1 VYRALPLSSSEKL
14 NMSEKKR
21 VLLLVLIMAVACL
34 AVTATTIAVL
44 YRTTFE
50 EQRDLLVAI
59 ARNHARLLEQ
69 IARFDA
75 AHNRDYPGGTAN
87 AALDQIIEAHRQFSG
102 IGHTGEFTLGRREGN
117 NIIILVSD
125 RNRNSIP
132 VKPIPMRSKLAEPMR
147 RALLGQSGSLV
158 GLDYRGV
165 TVLAA
170 YEPVAVL
177 NWGIVAKVDLT
188 ELQFPF
194 ARAGMLAMAI
204 ATIVVLVGTLFFIRI
219 TNPIIKQLQEHSQY
233 LAKLVA
239 SLQQSEESLRKARDE
254 LEARVEERTANLV
267 QANNQ
272 LEVEAKVRA
281 RAEERLRA
289 LWAIAKMVNAEAEEL
304 CDHVLQGT
312 LQMTKSKYAFYGFLN
327 PDESLMT
334 IYSWSKD
341 ALEDCQI
348 SQKSIEYPVA
358 GAGIWAEA
366 IRQRR
371 VFVVNDYQAE
381 IPGKKGIPG
390 GHVRLTRILA
400 VPVFGHGRI
409 VAVVVAANKDTDY
422 NDEDVKQLE
431 AFAGGVQL
439 IIDQRK
445 MESAL
450 RSSEKECRLLSRQV
464 IEAQEKE
471 RKHVAREIHDGIG
484 QSLAA
489 LKYRA
494 ESYARMADNS
504 SDAQTQELKSFIQM
518 IRDAMDEVRKIQNDL
533 RPAYLDMIGVLETM
547 ADFCEKFQTTYQ
559 DIRTSLQI
567 DLNEQDV
574 PELLKTPLFRI
585 FQEAMNNAAKHSSA
599 RQILVSIKLAE
610 GMIELAIKDDGTGFE
625 IKDGLSANGQGK
637 ALGLFSMKERAAL
650 SGGSLEL
657 RAAPG
662 EGTTIL
668 AVWPIEQTP
677 SA

>member
-1 VYRALPLSSSEKL
+1 MGEKR
-14 NMSEKKR
+14 R
-21 VLLLVLIMAVACL
+21 VLLLVVIMAVACM

-75 AHNRDYPGGTAN
+75 ENSRDYPDGAKN
-87 AALDQIIEAHRQFSG
+87 AALDQIVEVHRQFNG
-102 IGHTGEFTLGRREGN
+102 IGHTGEFTVGRLEGN
-117 NIIILVSD
+117 SIVILASD

-132 VKPIPMRSKLAEPMR
+132 IQPIPMHSKLAEPMR

-170 YEPVAVL
+170 YEPVAGL
-177 NWGIVAKVDLT
+177 DWGIVAKVDLV
-188 ELQFPF
+188 ELRIPF
-194 ARAGMLAMAI
+194 ARAGTLAMAI
-204 ATIVVLVGTLFFIRI
+204 ATIVVLVGTLLFIRI
-219 TNPIIKQLQEHSQY
+219 TNPIIAQLQEHSQY

-254 LEARVEERTANLV
+254 LEVRVEERTANLV
-267 QANNQ
+267 QANDQ

-289 LWAIAKMVNAEAEEL
+289 LWAIAKMGNAEAEEL

-312 LQMTKSKYAFYGFLN
+312 LQMTRSKYAFYGFLN

-341 ALEDCQI
+341 ALEDCRVAA
-348 SQKSIEYPVA
+348 KSIEYPVA

-371 VFVVNDYQAE
+371 VLVVNDYRAE
-381 IPGKKGIPG
+381 NSNKKGIPG
-390 GHVRLTRILA
+390 GHVHLTRILA
-400 VPVFGHGRI
+400 VPVFVHDRI

-422 NDEDVKQLE
+422 DDEDVKQLE

-445 MESAL
+445 MESSL

-464 IEAQEKE
+464 LEAQEKE
-471 RKHVAREIHDGIG
+471 RKRVAHEIHDGIG

-494 ESYARMADNS
+494 EGFARIADHVTDTN
-504 SDAQTQELKSFIQM
+504 AQELKSFIQM

-533 RPAYLDMIGVLETM
+533 RPAYLDMMGVLETM
-547 ADFCEKFQTTYQ
+547 ADFCEKFQATYHNIK
-559 DIRTSLQI
+559 IRLQI

-574 PELLKTPLFRI
+574 PEHIKTPLFRI

-599 RQILVSIKLAE
+599 RQILVSIGLVE
-610 GMIELAIKDDGTGFE
+610 GRIELAIKDDGTGFE
-625 IKDGLSANGQGK
+625 LKDGLSANGQAK
-637 ALGLFSMKERAAL
+637 SLGLFSMRERAEL

-657 RAAPG
+657 EAAPG
-662 EGTTIL
+662 EGTTVL
-668 AVWPIEQTP
+668 AAWPIEQTL
-677 SA
+677 SASLIPDSRNGD

>member
-1 VYRALPLSSSEKL
+1 
-14 NMSEKKR
+14 MSEKKR
-21 VLLLVLIMAVACL
+21 VLLLVLIMAVACA

-44 YRTTFE
+44 YRATVE
-50 EQRDLLVAI
+50 EQRNLLVAI

-75 AHNRDYPGGTAN
+75 AHSRDYPGGTAN
-87 AALDQIIEAHRQFSG
+87 AALDQVIEAHRQFSG
-102 IGHTGEFTLGRREGN
+102 IGHTGEFTLGKLEGN
-117 NIIILVSD
+117 NIVILVSD
-125 RNRNSIP
+125 RNQNSIP
-132 VKPIPMRSKLAEPMR
+132 IKPIPMHSKLAEPMR
-147 RALLGQSGSLV
+147 RALQGQSGSLV
-158 GLDYRGV
+158 GLDFRGV

-170 YEPVAVL
+170 YEPVAGL

-188 ELQFPF
+188 ELKTPF
-194 ARAGMLAMAI
+194 ARAGTLAMTI
-204 ATIVVLVGTLFFIRI
+204 AAIVVLVGALFFIRI
-219 TNPIIKQLQEHSQY
+219 TNPIIEQIQKRSQH

-239 SLQQSEESLRKARDE
+239 SLQQSEESLRTARDE
-254 LEARVEERTANLV
+254 LEARVEERTGNLV

-272 LEVEAKVRA
+272 LEVEVKVRA

-312 LQMTKSKYAFYGFLN
+312 LQMTHSKYAFYGFLS
-327 PDESLMT
+327 PDESLLT
-334 IYSWSKD
+334 IYAWSKD
-341 ALEDCQI
+341 ALEDCRVAA
-348 SQKSIEYPVA
+348 KSIEYPVA
-358 GAGIWAEA
+358 GAGMWAEA
-366 IRQRR
+366 IRQKR
-371 VFVVNDYQAE
+371 VLVVNDYQAE
-381 IPGKKGIPG
+381 NSDKKGVPG
-390 GHVRLTRILA
+390 GHVHLTRILA

-409 VAVVVAANKDTDY
+409 VAVVVAANKESDY
-422 NDEDVKQLE
+422 DDEDVKQLE
-431 AFAGGVQL
+431 AFASGVQL

-494 ESYARMADNS
+494 EGYARMIGNIT
-504 SDAQTQELKSFIQM
+504 DANAQELKSFIQM

-533 RPAYLDMIGVLETM
+533 RPAYLDMMGVLETM
-547 ADFCEKFQTTYQ
+547 SDFCEKFQTTYQ
-559 DIRTSLQI
+559 NIKTSLQI

-574 PELLKTPLFRI
+574 PEHLKTPIFRI

-599 RQILVSIKLAE
+599 RQILVSIEFAE
-610 GMIELAIKDDGTGFE
+610 GKIELAIKDDGIGFE
-625 IKDGLSANGQGK
+625 IRDGLSANGHGES
-637 ALGLFSMKERAAL
+637 LGLFSMRERAAL
-650 SGGSLEL
+650 SGGSLEFKS
-657 RAAPG
+657 APG
-662 EGTTIL
+662 EGTTVL